1 MQLETRWLEWKAIID
16 TRWLCGGAR
25 CCKSETAPASCKFC
39 KCLKCCKL
47 EVTVSETANWR
58 RRILRWPHRLSQGRL
73 AHCDRLRDGRT
84 TTGAHCSDAVCAFC
98 AQAPTLHCPTVTGDN
113 ATSIG
118 GGLASK
124 HQNIFLFKSAPE
136 RWDTGIVRPICLDR
150 AQILS
155 HNALAHNARGS
166 ISHGVCL
173 VSTHSFLSTFPSL
186 LWSETLHKFGFNA
199 FPVSSVL
206 TSPSQSRFEGKMA
219 KVTTLTFV

>member
-39 KCLKCCKL
+39 KCLKFSKL
-47 EVTVSETANWR
+47 EVTVSETTNWR

-84 TTGAHCSDAVCAFC
+84 TTSAHCSDAVCAFC

-155 HNALAHNARGS
+155 HNALAHNAWGS

-173 VSTHSFLSTFPSL
+173 HIIAFCPPSHHCCGRKRCTNLVSTLYQCHLS
-186 LWSETLHKFGFNA
+186 
-199 FPVSSVL
+199 
-206 TSPSQSRFEGKMA
+206 SQVPRKAGLRG

>member
-1 MQLETRWLEWKAIID
+1 M
-16 TRWLCGGAR
+16 
-25 CCKSETAPASCKFC
+25 
-39 KCLKCCKL
+39 
-47 EVTVSETANWR
+47 
-58 RRILRWPHRLSQGRL
+58 SQGRL

-84 TTGAHCSDAVCAFC
+84 TTSAHCSDAVCAFC
-98 AQAPTLHCPTVTGDN
+98 AHVPTLHCPTVTGDN

-173 VSTHSFLSTFPSL
+173 HIAFCPPSHHCCGRKRCTNLVSTLSQCHL
-186 LWSETLHKFGFNA
+186 
-199 FPVSSVL
+199 SSQVL
-206 TSPSQSRFEGKMA
+206 GKA
-219 KVTTLTFV
+219 GLRKT

>member
-1 MQLETRWLEWKAIID
+1 MAGVESNYWHQVALWRREMLQIGDRTSQLQILQMLKMLQI
-16 TRWLCGGAR
+16 GGHSLR
-25 CCKSETAPASCKFC
+25 ER
-39 KCLKCCKL
+39 
-47 EVTVSETANWR
+47 VANWR

-84 TTGAHCSDAVCAFC
+84 TTSAHCSDAVCAFC
-98 AQAPTLHCPTVTGDN
+98 AHAPTLHCPTVTGDN

-173 VSTHSFLSTFPSL
+173 HIAFCPPSHHCCGRKRCTNLVSTLSQCHL
-186 LWSETLHKFGFNA
+186 
-199 FPVSSVL
+199 SS
-206 TSPSQSRFEGKMA
+206 
-219 KVTTLTFV
+219 

>member
-1 MQLETRWLEWKAIID
+1 METRWLEWKAIID

-39 KCLKCCKL
+39 KCLKCCKS
-47 EVTVSETANWR
+47 EVRVSESELQ
-58 RRILRWPHRLSQGRL
+58 IGEGGSCGGRADCHKADCHKAGWL
-73 AHCDRLRDGRT
+73 IVIDCALEEP
-84 TTGAHCSDAVCAFC
+84 ALVHCSDAVCAFC
-98 AQAPTLHCPTVTGDN
+98 AHVPTLHCPTVTGDN

-173 VSTHSFLSTFPSL
+173 HIALCPSSHHCCGRKRCTNLVSTL
-186 LWSETLHKFGFNA
+186 
-199 FPVSSVL
+199 
-206 TSPSQSRFEGKMA
+206 SQSHLSSQVLRKAGLRKTWQ
-219 KVTTLTFV
+219 KLQH

>member
-1 MQLETRWLEWKAIID
+1 MLQIGDSTSQLQILQMLKMLQI
-16 TRWLCGGAR
+16 GGPSLR
-25 CCKSETAPASCKFC
+25 ER
-39 KCLKCCKL
+39 
-47 EVTVSETANWR
+47 VANWR

-73 AHCDRLRDGRT
+73 SQGRLAHCDRLRAGRT
-84 TTGAHCSDAVCAFC
+84 TTSAVCAFC
-98 AQAPTLHCPTVTGDN
+98 AHAPTLHCPTVTGDN

-173 VSTHSFLSTFPSL
+173 PSHHCCGRKRCTNLVSMLSQCHL
-186 LWSETLHKFGFNA
+186 
-199 FPVSSVL
+199 SSQVL
-206 TSPSQSRFEGKMA
+206 RKAGLRMKWQK
-219 KVTTLTFV
+219 LQH

>member
-1 MQLETRWLEWKAIID
+1 MAGVESNYWHQVALWRREMLQIGDSTSQLQILQMLKMLQI
-16 TRWLCGGAR
+16 GGHSLR
-25 CCKSETAPASCKFC
+25 ER
-39 KCLKCCKL
+39 
-47 EVTVSETANWR
+47 VANWR

-84 TTGAHCSDAVCAFC
+84 STSAHCSDAVCAFC
-98 AQAPTLHCPTVTGDN
+98 AHAPTLHCPTVTGDN

-173 VSTHSFLSTFPSL
+173 HIAFCPPSHHCCGRKRCTNLVSTL
-186 LWSETLHKFGFNA
+186 
-199 FPVSSVL
+199 
-206 TSPSQSRFEGKMA
+206 SQSHLSSQVLGKA
-219 KVTTLTFV
+219 SLRKRWQKLQH

>member
-1 MQLETRWLEWKAIID
+1 M
-16 TRWLCGGAR
+16 
-25 CCKSETAPASCKFC
+25 
-39 KCLKCCKL
+39 
-47 EVTVSETANWR
+47 
-58 RRILRWPHRLSQGRL
+58 SQGRL

-84 TTGAHCSDAVCAFC
+84 TTGAVCAFC
-98 AQAPTLHCPTVTGDN
+98 AHAPTLHCPTVTGDN

-155 HNALAHNARGS
+155 HNTLAHNAWGS

-173 VSTHSFLSTFPSL
+173 HIRFLSTFLPIIVVVGNVAQIWFQRFPSVICPRKSL
-186 LWSETLHKFGFNA
+186 A
-199 FPVSSVL
+199 RQV
-206 TSPSQSRFEGKMA
+206 
-219 KVTTLTFV
+219 